1 MIPNPFLH
9 RAALSDVEAAIL
21 LGLRKYG
28 RRKTFIQILE
38 EASISATDAE
48 RFDIAFTLEAD
59 GYINDVTYYA
69 PITIRAA
76 LSAEGEKVADS
87 LADEHWLSTSV
98 VRAKA
103 FH

>member
-1 MIPNPFLH
+1 MTINPFLH

-28 RRKTFIQILE
+28 RRKTFMQILE
-38 EASISATDAE
+38 EANISTSDAE

-59 GYINDVTYYA
+59 GYISDVSYYA
-69 PITIRAA
+69 PITVRAE
-76 LSAEGEKVADS
+76 LTPEGVIVANS
-87 LADEHWLSTSV
+87 LEDERCLSTSV